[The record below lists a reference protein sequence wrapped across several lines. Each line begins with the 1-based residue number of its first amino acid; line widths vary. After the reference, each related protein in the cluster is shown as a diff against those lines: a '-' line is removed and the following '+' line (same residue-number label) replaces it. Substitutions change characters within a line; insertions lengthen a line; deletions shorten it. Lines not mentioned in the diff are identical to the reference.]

1 MQNNNNN
8 FDRNDQEENFGG
20 GLLEFPKININAL
33 QMSCYVLGAGAISFF
48 LRWLQHQVAFDDN
61 GLVGA
66 SVWNFI
72 LILFTC
78 VSLYLAHDRISF
90 YYERGY
96 YIPESLGGVL
106 HSSTRIAMILRIFFG
121 LIMAAGGLIL
131 LLTCETYKSA
141 GLLRIVSILGIL
153 TGICAPMLMH
163 FADKDSY
170 NPDIACLCG
179 FVPILF
185 FCVWLISTYKQNDIN
200 SVMWSYGVE
209 IVTVCVCTI
218 AFFRIAGFPFGVP
231 RGRKT
236 LFNCMF
242 AAYMCFMSLADSRNI
257 GMQIMI
263 IATLMFMVLYVWL
276 ITQNFLYEQPEE
288 EFYGVNDGGFEKLN
302 SHKKK
307 KKRF

>member
-1 MQNNNNN
+1 MQDNNNNY
-8 FDRNDQEENFGG
+8 DRYDQEEGLG
-20 GLLEFPKININAL
+20 GLLDFPKINMNAL
-33 QMSCYVLGAGAISFF
+33 QMCCYVLGAGAISFF

-61 GLVGA
+61 GLVSA
-66 SVWNFI
+66 SIWNFI

-78 VSLYLAHDRISF
+78 VCLYLAHDRISY
-90 YYERGY
+90 YYEKGY

-121 LIMAAGGLIL
+121 LIMAVGGIIL

-141 GLLRIVSILGIL
+141 DILRIVSILGIL
-153 TGICAPMLMH
+153 TGISAPMLMH

-170 NPDIACLCG
+170 KPDLACLCA
-179 FVPILF
+179 FIPILF
-185 FCVWLISTYKQNDIN
+185 FCTWLISTYKLNDIN
-200 SVMWSYGVE
+200 SVIWSYGVE
-209 IVTVCVCTI
+209 IVTVCVCAV

-242 AAYMCFMSLADSRNI
+242 AAYMCFMTLSDSRNI

-276 ITQNFLYEQPEE
+276 ITQNFLYEQPEDE
-288 EFYGVNDGGFEKLN
+288 YLGVDDGGFEKLN
-302 SHKKK
+302 SHR
-307 KKRF
+307 KKRRRF